1 LYQSGFLRQRIFAA
15 TWSIIIYTII
25 QLHLSFTMSMLGNVW
40 LILLLGSIYAL
51 WVGYSVYQIHQLDK
65 EYEEKMKNI
74 LN

>member
-1 LYQSGFLRQRIFAA
+1 
-15 TWSIIIYTII
+15 
-25 QLHLSFTMSMLGNVW
+25 MSMPGNVW
-40 LILLLGSIYAL
+40 LILLLGSVYVL

>member
-1 LYQSGFLRQRIFAA
+1 
-15 TWSIIIYTII
+15 
-25 QLHLSFTMSMLGNVW
+25 MSMLGNVW